1 MNMEDTVSDIDKAEL
16 PDIDCGKPDESEDE
30 DDPENYIL

>member
-1 MNMEDTVSDIDKAEL
+1 MEDTVSDIDNAEL
-16 PDIDCGKPDESEDE
+16 PDIDCGKPDEEDE